1 MDRQM
6 ERNGR
11 NAREKR
17 QVKFLLIVAA
27 VVLVCGLFAHITV
40 RAQVSGIAKEI
51 AAVQTEIRAMSA
63 EADNMISCINQHH
76 DVVEIGKR
84 ALAMGMT
91 QPQEGQLRR
100 VALPVAEASTQTVAN
115 IDGEEING

>member
-6 ERNGR
+6 EQKGR
-11 NAREKR
+11 GAHEKR
-17 QVKFLLIVAA
+17 QVKFLLAVAA

-40 RAQVSGIAKEI
+40 RAQVSAMAKEI
-51 AAVQTEIRAMSA
+51 AAVQTEIRAMNA

-76 DVVEIGKR
+76 DVTEIGRR

-100 VALPVAEASTQTVAN
+100 VALPVADASTQTVAN
-115 IDGEEING
+115 TDGEEING